1 MPAIRYGISN
11 EAKAANKYAEYMTGI
26 GHDVQV
32 LECGLVVSST
42 MPWLAASP
50 DRKVIDKIFGF
61 GLVEIKCP
69 YSLRHL
75 TPEEACADPS
85 FYCQL
90 VNGKPELKKDHPY
103 YYQVQGQMG
112 LAGLKWCDFVVFFQK
127 GLIVQRIKF
136 DEPFWKSMI
145 TKLTNFYQQHVMPE
159 AMKV

>member
-32 LECGLVVSST
+32 LECGFVVSST

-75 TPEEACADPS
+75 TPEGACADPS

-90 VNGKPELKKDHPY
+90 VNGRPELTRGHLFQGYFKVVLSSIFLKKRLVTFH
-103 YYQVQGQMG
+103 
-112 LAGLKWCDFVVFFQK
+112 
-127 GLIVQRIKF
+127 LIF
-136 DEPFWKSMI
+136 SSSFS
-145 TKLTNFYQQHVMPE
+145 FHF
-159 AMKV
+159 

>member
-1 MPAIRYGISN
+1 MGYNVINPKYREKSSEVLKCTLYEARQPSDLSNVPAIRYGISN

-32 LECGLVVSST
+32 LECGFVVSST

-75 TPEEACADPS
+75 TPEGACADPS

-90 VNGKPELKKDHPY
+90 VNGRPELKKDHPY
-103 YYQVQGQMG
+103 YYQVQGQMTG
-112 LAGLKWCDFVVFFQK
+112 
-127 GLIVQRIKF
+127 
-136 DEPFWKSMI
+136 
-145 TKLTNFYQQHVMPE
+145 
-159 AMKV
+159 

>member
-1 MPAIRYGISN
+1 MLSPKDLSNVPAIRYGISN

-32 LECGLVVSST
+32 LECGFVVSST

-75 TPEEACADPS
+75 TPEGACADPS

-90 VNGKPELKKDHPY
+90 VNGRPELKKDHPY
-103 YYQVQGQMG
+103 YK
-112 LAGLKWCDFVVFFQK
+112 A
-127 GLIVQRIKF
+127 R
-136 DEPFWKSMI
+136 
-145 TKLTNFYQQHVMPE
+145 
-159 AMKV
+159 